1 MQKDSVHSE
10 IGKSIDNTL
19 EKLYRKKEAPKWGFI
34 VIVLGFFLC
43 SIFTTKLARSQE
55 VINLFGNKVPLAIF
69 TGVLSALTNMCI
81 VSLVVF
87 YRRIGYFT
95 AVGLLVTQF
104 PWLLFNFVVHHNNNA
119 IPGMF
124 SGLFAIIVCTV
135 IYINKTVIDKY
146 QKRFRHQAVTD
157 SLTELPNR
165 FACSELMD
173 DLIKHGINFV
183 IVSIDLNNFKSI
195 NDTMGHNVGDKV
207 IIEIASRWKNL
218 ADSHKTATKDF
229 VVRLGGDEFAI
240 IIRGYKANEDIIN
253 TINAYRAEL
262 EKTITIDNCDYFMTA
277 CFGYAKFPDDADATA
292 NLFSCSDAAMHEIK
306 RQNLSSCILRFNS
319 ALLKKE
325 QVLEIERKLRAA
337 LDNDS
342 VFFCLQPQF
351 DMSHKLRG
359 FEALARLKDTD
370 GTIVHPSEFIPVAEE
385 TGLIDRVDLCVFRKS
400 AQFLA
405 ELLKKAP
412 KNKQPDITISFNVSV
427 RHLMR
432 NNFIEEIETVMKE
445 TGVPA
450 NNLELEITESI
461 MIDSAEKALQRINE
475 VKRLGIKVAIDD
487 FGTGYSSLSYL
498 NKLPSDLLKIDKSFI
513 DAMNTSE
520 SSKQYVAS
528 IVSIGHILNLKVIS
542 EGVEKQAQLETLKS
556 IGCDYIQGY
565 LWGQPLS
572 PEEAAAIV

>member
-1 MQKDSVHSE
+1 MQKNNSHQGF
-10 IGKSIDNTL
+10 GKSIDKTL
-19 EKLYRKKEAPKWGFI
+19 ENLYRRKDAPKWGF
-34 VIVLGFFLC
+34 VILVLAFFLC
-43 SIFTTKLARSQE
+43 TFLVTKSALSKN
-55 VINLFGNKVPLAIF
+55 VINLFGNKVPVAIF
-69 TGVLSALTNMCI
+69 TGVFSAFTNMCI
-81 VSLVVF
+81 VTLVVL
-87 YRRIGYFT
+87 YGRIGYFT
-95 AVGLLVTQF
+95 AILLLVTQL
-104 PWLLFNFVVHHNNNA
+104 PGLLFNLIVHHNNNA

-124 SGLFAIIVCTV
+124 SGLFVLIVSTV
-135 IYINKTVIDKY
+135 IYINTTIINKY

-195 NDTMGHNVGDKV
+195 NDTMGHGVGDKV
-207 IIEIASRWKNL
+207 LIEIASRWRAL
-218 ADSHKTATKDF
+218 ADSHTNVTKDF
-229 VVRLGGDEFAI
+229 VARLGGDEFAI
-240 IIRGYKANEDIIN
+240 IIRGYKANEEIIN

-262 EKTITIDNCDYFMTA
+262 EKTITIDNCDYFITA
-277 CFGYAKFPDDADATA
+277 CFGYAKFPDDADVTA
-292 NLFSCSDAAMHEIK
+292 NLFSSSDAAMHEIK
-306 RQNLSSCILRFNS
+306 RKNLSNCILRFNP
-319 ALLKKE
+319 AFIKKE
-325 QVLEIERKLRAA
+325 QVLEIERKLRTA
-337 LDNDS
+337 LDNDAI
-342 VFFCLQPQF
+342 FFCLQPQY
-351 DMSHKLRG
+351 DMAHKLRG
-359 FEALARLKDTD
+359 FEALARFKDTD
-370 GTIVHPSEFIPVAEE
+370 GRIVHPSEFIPVAEE

-400 AQFLA
+400 AQFLS
-405 ELLKKAP
+405 ELLKKE
-412 KNKQPDITISFNVSV
+412 KKDITISFNVSV

-475 VKRLGIKVAIDD
+475 VKKLGIKVAIDD

-528 IVSIGHILNLKVIS
+528 IVSIGHVLNLKVIS

-565 LWGQPLS
+565 IWGQPLM
-572 PEEAAAIV
+572 PEEAAAIVQ